1 MINLQFYV
9 FVITTFANT
18 YAKDFYALVYSLD
31 RKTQTGPFSINGKCH
46 SVWIGFVADNTGLSF
61 RATLPLF
68 CQHFWQKIFDLS
80 SNAAV
85 ITDTVIIFLMST
97 GRYLV
102 AAGRLFFFVFHSEVL
117 ILCPALMFQGP
128 FRLRGMKDCSD
139 LLAML
144 LNGLSVWIQAH
155 ISIFSQWRC
164 IQPIWTCIGW
174 SAPLCDALRHVTL
187 QPCSHCVPPLSA
199 AAASSF
205 RQSPG
210 GWAPPAPL
218 RNSSHQRLNHLGR
231 NLLQKSAS

>member
-1 MINLQFYV
+1 M
-9 FVITTFANT
+9 
-18 YAKDFYALVYSLD
+18 
-31 RKTQTGPFSINGKCH
+31 
-46 SVWIGFVADNTGLSF
+46 
-61 RATLPLF
+61 
-68 CQHFWQKIFDLS
+68 
-80 SNAAV
+80 

-117 ILCPALMFQGP
+117 ILCPARMFQGP

-187 QPCSHCVPPLSA
+187 QPCSHCAPPPSVLQRRHLFGSRLEGERPLHPCGTRLTSGWIIWA
-199 AAASSF
+199 GIYCRKVHPKLCPCSFSASS
-205 RQSPG
+205 
-210 GWAPPAPL
+210 AL
-218 RNSSHQRLNHLGR
+218 
-231 NLLQKSAS
+231 K